1 MVKQKKSEIIK
12 NVLIVILSIL
22 ILYKIIGIYAAYKT
36 KMENPYNAKILPWSI
51 IINNT
56 DIVVERRFDINDI
69 YTLNEN
75 TEEGKIAPGTTVQ
88 IPIIIN
94 ALNIEKMNVKYE
106 IEIEINNNDIGEFV
120 IQKVEELNNQNI
132 IESQNNI
139 YTGVIT
145 EEEINNGIIHD
156 IRIDIQ
162 WINNEKNNEQDTI
175 KAMEE
180 ERKNVDINIKVKAMQ
195 YIMNN
200 SEDEEEKDE
209 EEKDEEEKDIQEE

>member
-75 TEEGKIAPGTTVQ
+75 TEEGKIAPGTTLQ

-94 ALNIEKMNVKYE
+94 VLNIEKMNVKYE

-145 EEEINNGIIHD
+145 EEEINNGIVHD

-200 SEDEEEKDE
+200 SEDEEEE
-209 EEKDEEEKDIQEE
+209 DIQEE

>member
-94 ALNIEKMNVKYE
+94 VLNIEKMNVKYE

-145 EEEINNGIIHD
+145 EEEINNGIVHD

-180 ERKNVDINIKVKAMQ
+180 ERKKVDINIKVKAMQ

-200 SEDEEEKDE
+200 SEDEEEE
-209 EEKDEEEKDIQEE
+209 DIQEE

>member
-94 ALNIEKMNVKYE
+94 VLNIISYT
-106 IEIEINNNDIGEFV
+106 V
-120 IQKVEELNNQNI
+120 I
-132 IESQNNI
+132 
-139 YTGVIT
+139 
-145 EEEINNGIIHD
+145 
-156 IRIDIQ
+156 
-162 WINNEKNNEQDTI
+162 
-175 KAMEE
+175 
-180 ERKNVDINIKVKAMQ
+180 
-195 YIMNN
+195 
-200 SEDEEEKDE
+200 
-209 EEKDEEEKDIQEE
+209 

>member
-56 DIVVERRFDINDI
+56 DIVVERQFDINDI

-94 ALNIEKMNVKYE
+94 VLNIEKMNVKYE

-145 EEEINNGIIHD
+145 EEEINNGIVHD

-200 SEDEEEKDE
+200 SEDEEEE
-209 EEKDEEEKDIQEE
+209 DIQEE

>member
-94 ALNIEKMNVKYE
+94 VLNIEKMNVKYE

-145 EEEINNGIIHD
+145 EEEINNGIVHD

-200 SEDEEEKDE
+200 SEDEEEE
-209 EEKDEEEKDIQEE
+209 DIQEE

>member
-36 KMENPYNAKILPWSI
+36 KMEYPYNAKILPWSI

-94 ALNIEKMNVKYE
+94 VLNIEKMNVKYE

-145 EEEINNGIIHD
+145 EEEINNGIVHD

-200 SEDEEEKDE
+200 SEDEEEE
-209 EEKDEEEKDIQEE
+209 DIQEE